1 MARLPPS
8 ALLPSLIVVLFAWLV
23 VGCGGYETPIVAPL
37 GPAEA
42 APRVPVVLVPG
53 ISGSVLRDVESGE
66 TIWGR
71 GPEVLGPHD
80 GGYGFAISLVD
91 GAEPRA
97 VEAVEPI
104 GELKLFGGLVKKP
117 VYGPVLDT
125 LASNGWTRGDLR
137 APSTD
142 ANLYAFAYDWRRD
155 NLEAVGELLERLLAL
170 ADARGATDDEP
181 LQVDLICQSN
191 GAHVCRYLN
200 KYGDAPLDAALDG
213 TAEPPRRIHVRK
225 LVLVGSSNGG
235 SVRILREVHRGRR
248 YVPLIGRYMQPET
261 LFTLPAI
268 LQDLPAFQERPFV
281 DGRGRSLDV
290 DLFDAET
297 WRTYGFS
304 VFTDEARKRMARRPD
319 LFGTEDDRVAYLSR
333 QLDRARKLHEALS
346 RDTPTTTET
355 YSTAFYLLQSGYGPS
370 PERAVLRAAQDSP
383 GGHELLFTGDKELED
398 DPYLHYLVSSPG
410 DGHATYD
417 SQRAL
422 SPQEV
427 DALAA
432 PAYLVDGSHFEMIL
446 DPATLRRLVEFLRMP
461 VPEPEPEPAE

>member
-1 MARLPPS
+1 M
-8 ALLPSLIVVLFAWLV
+8 VAWLV
-23 VGCGGYETPIVAPL
+23 VGCGGYETPIVAPH
-37 GPAEA
+37 GATET

-53 ISGSVLRDVESGE
+53 VSGSVLRDVTSGE

-80 GGYGFAISLVD
+80 GGYGFAISILD
-91 GAEPRA
+91 DAEPRP

-104 GELKLFGGLVKKP
+104 GEMSLFGGLVKKP

-137 APSTD
+137 APSAD
-142 ANLYAFAYDWRRD
+142 ADLFAFAYDWRRD
-155 NLEAVGELLERLLAL
+155 NLEAVGQLLKRLNAL
-170 ADARGATDDEP
+170 ADVHGATDDEP
-181 LQVDLICQSN
+181 LEVDLICQSN
-191 GAHVCRYLN
+191 GAHVCRYLT
-200 KYGDAPLDAALDG
+200 KYGDAPLDDALAG
-213 TAEPPRRIHVRK
+213 RGEPPRKIHVRK

-268 LQDLPAFQERPFV
+268 LQDLPAFQPQPFV
-281 DGRGRSLDV
+281 DGRGRALQV
-290 DLFDAET
+290 DLFDAAT
-297 WRTYGFS
+297 WSTYGFS
-304 VFTDEARKRMARRPD
+304 VFTDEARERMARRPD
-319 LFGTEDDRVAYLSR
+319 LFGTEDDRVAYLRR

-346 RDTPTTTET
+346 RDAPPQDVPIFDSA
-355 YSTAFYLLQSGYGPS
+355 YYLLQSGYGPS
-370 PERAVLRAAQDSP
+370 PERAVLRRSP
-383 GGHELLFTGDKELED
+383 TSPAGYELLFTGDAELED

-422 SPQEV
+422 SPQEI

-446 DPATLRRLVEFLRMP
+446 DPATLRRLVEFLRLP
-461 VPEPEPEPAE
+461 LTD

>member
-1 MARLPPS
+1 M
-8 ALLPSLIVVLFAWLV
+8 VGWLV
-23 VGCGGYETPIVAPL
+23 AGCGGYETPVVSPPS
-37 GPAEA
+37 PAEM
-42 APRVPVVLVPG
+42 APHVPVVLVPG

-80 GGYGFAISLVD
+80 GGYGFALSIVD
-91 GAEPRA
+91 GAKQPA
-97 VEAVEPI
+97 VEAIEPI
-104 GELKLFGGLVKKP
+104 GEMSLFGGLVKKP

-125 LASNGWTRGDLR
+125 LATNGWTRGDLR
-137 APSTD
+137 APGAD
-142 ANLYAFAYDWRRD
+142 ADLYAFAYDWRKD
-155 NLEAVGELLERLLAL
+155 NLSAVGELLEHLRAL
-170 ADARGATDDEP
+170 ADARGVTEDEP
-181 LQVDLICQSN
+181 LEIDLVCQSN
-191 GAHVCRYLN
+191 GAHVCRYLT
-200 KYGDAPLDAALDG
+200 KYGDAPLYDALAG
-213 TAEPPRRIHVRK
+213 RAEPPRNIHVRK

-261 LFTLPAI
+261 LFTLPAV
-268 LQDLPAFQERPFV
+268 LQDLPAFQPRPFV
-281 DGRGRSLDV
+281 DDRGRSLNV

-304 VFTDEARKRMARRPD
+304 VFTHEARERMARRPD
-319 LFGTEDDRVAYLSR
+319 LFGTEGDRVGYLSR
-333 QLDRARKLHEALS
+333 QLTRARKLHEALS
-346 RDTPTTTET
+346 RDVET
-355 YSTAFYLLQSGYGPS
+355 FDTAYYLLQSGYGPS
-370 PERAVLRAAQDSP
+370 PERAVLRAAPVSP

-398 DPYLHYLVSSPG
+398 NLYLHYLVSSPG

-422 SPQEV
+422 SPQEI

-432 PAYLVDGSHFEMIL
+432 PVYLVDGSHFEMIL

-461 VPEPEPEPAE
+461 LPDQRSSN